1 MSAKQTLKVEQILKW
16 ANTQL
21 GRTDDFATEGFKMGI
36 SVMIERILLDA
47 NQYNG
52 YMDLDRPDNKWS
64 RTYYMKKRPQ
74 TLAKL

>member
-21 GRTDDFATEGFKMGI
+21 GRTDDVATEGFKMGI
-36 SVMIERILLDA
+36 STMIERILLDT

-52 YMDLDRPDNKWS
+52 YMSLDRDGSQWG